1 MRRCSARSTASALGV
16 LIAVGLTAG
25 CEWTETTPESSSRIQ
40 EVLPADPDEA
50 RSEEHARDF
59 RAWVD
64 DNGTPRQREA
74 VTRVL
79 SIIGEWD
86 EETGNAYVS
95 TDINGG
101 LTPVE
106 DSMASATALAEAF
119 DRWQNSEQGFV
130 SVYDV
135 AGNALIAN
143 YEF

>member
-1 MRRCSARSTASALGV
+1 MRPRSARSAALALAV
-16 LIAVGLTAG
+16 LLAVGLVAG
-25 CEWTETTPESSSRIQ
+25 CEWTGTTPESSSRIQ

-50 RSEEHARDF
+50 RSKKNAEDF

-64 DNGTPRQREA
+64 DHGTPRQREA

-79 SIIGEWD
+79 NIIGEWD

-101 LTPVE
+101 MSPVE

>member
-1 MRRCSARSTASALGV
+1 MTPVLGTLLV
-16 LIAVGLTAG
+16 IGLTTG

-40 EVLPADPDEA
+40 EVLPADPDKA
-50 RSEEHARDF
+50 RSKKNGADF

-64 DNGTPRQREA
+64 DNGTALQREA
-74 VTRVL
+74 ATRVL
-79 SIIGEWD
+79 DILGEWD
-86 EETGNAYVS
+86 ANTGNAYIS

-119 DRWQNSEQGFV
+119 DKWKDSKRGFV